1 MPYQT
6 GTVTDFADLKSTIL
20 SYLAANG
27 YTQEGADI
35 IKKGNLFAAITA
47 TATQLKMIGAKDS
60 DGVGNLVDDF
70 RTVTDGYEK
79 GSSLGCTISEQVQLT
94 GSNLVTMVFPITYHF
109 HLSSAPVDE
118 FWCVIEYN
126 GGYSQHIG
134 FGNIVKAAPFTGGGF
149 YTGTGNAYYADKAAW
164 QYLNPQYTSANG
176 TYTSQVRPF
185 TPVNRSTASNHFPG
199 SAVHA
204 EIDGFHWFNSA
215 ADSSNDDQQT
225 AADPYDYSS
234 PSNVMPCNPY
244 VKEFQRSQSPIN
256 GVASLIPLRLYG
268 RTLNHNLMKIGTIH
282 NYRMAVNYNITF
294 GQVEDDGTDKW
305 KFYPFI
311 FKDSDR
317 NTTETIDNPHPT
329 SSGPWG
335 FALRYDGP

>member
-6 GTVTDFADLKSTIL
+6 GTVTDFADLKSTIF

-60 DGVGNLVDDF
+60 DGAGNLVDDF
-70 RTVTDGYEK
+70 RTITDGYEK
-79 GSSLGCTISEQVQLT
+79 ATGLGCTISRDVQLVS
-94 GSNLVTMVFPITYHF
+94 SNLVTMVFPITYHF
-109 HLSSAPVDE
+109 HLATSPVDE
-118 FWCVIEYN
+118 FWCVVEYN
-126 GGYSQHIG
+126 GGYCQHLG
-134 FGNIVKAAPFTGGGF
+134 LGNIVKAAPFTGGGF
-149 YTGTGNAYYADKAAW
+149 YTGTGNAYYDYLAAW
-164 QYLNPQYTSANG
+164 QFLTPTLTSANG
-176 TYTSQVRPF
+176 FYTSPVRPF
-185 TPVNRSTASNHFPG
+185 MFHQRNNGAETFGG

-204 EIDGFHWFNSA
+204 EIDGFHWFMSIS
-215 ADSSNDDQQT
+215 DCTYDDYGT
-225 AADPYDYSS
+225 PGNPYDPGCPSGIMPSS
-234 PSNVMPCNPY
+234 PFS
-244 VKEFQRSQSPIN
+244 KEVQRSQSPIN

-329 SSGPWG
+329 SSGP
-335 FALRYDGP
+335 